1 MQFTDRQEKWGYI
14 LANINHMEPQDL
26 SQEDE
31 VFRSV
36 FEDSMHQK
44 LTNME
49 KEEYKKSVLEYKDVQ
64 AAVQYAHEQ
73 GEKLGYDSGFGSGY
87 DSGVEHG
94 IKQGIKQGIEQG
106 IERGIEQANRLK
118 DDLFIAMKKD
128 NRLDDYAKS
137 VQNKE
142 YYEKLLKEYGLLIE
156 KQ

>member
-1 MQFTDRQEKWGYI
+1 MQFTDRQEKWSYI
-14 LANINHMEPQDL
+14 LTNINHMEPQDL

-64 AAVQYAHEQ
+64 AAVQYAREQ

-94 IKQGIKQGIEQG
+94 IKQGIEQGIKQGIEQG
-106 IERGIEQANRLK
+106 IEQGRMEG
-118 DDLFIAMKKD
+118 
-128 NRLDDYAKS
+128 
-137 VQNKE
+137 
-142 YYEKLLKEYGLLIE
+142 LKEGLRQLINGLLANGFDLATIVKATGME
-156 KQ
+156 EDEIRNIISE

>member
-1 MQFTDRQEKWGYI
+1 
-14 LANINHMEPQDL
+14 MEPQDL

-49 KEEYKKSVLEYKDVQ
+49 KEDYKKSVLEYKDVQ
-64 AAVQYAHEQ
+64 AAVQYAREQ

-106 IERGIEQANRLK
+106 RMEG
-118 DDLFIAMKKD
+118 
-128 NRLDDYAKS
+128 
-137 VQNKE
+137 
-142 YYEKLLKEYGLLIE
+142 LKEGLRQLINGLLANGFDLATIVKATGME
-156 KQ
+156 EDEIRNIISE

>member
-49 KEEYKKSVLEYKDVQ
+49 KEDYKKSVLEYKDVQ
-64 AAVQYAHEQ
+64 AAVQYAREQ

-106 IERGIEQANRLK
+106 IEQGRMEG
-118 DDLFIAMKKD
+118 
-128 NRLDDYAKS
+128 
-137 VQNKE
+137 
-142 YYEKLLKEYGLLIE
+142 LKEGLRQLINGLLANGFDLATIVKATGME
-156 KQ
+156 EDEIRNIISE